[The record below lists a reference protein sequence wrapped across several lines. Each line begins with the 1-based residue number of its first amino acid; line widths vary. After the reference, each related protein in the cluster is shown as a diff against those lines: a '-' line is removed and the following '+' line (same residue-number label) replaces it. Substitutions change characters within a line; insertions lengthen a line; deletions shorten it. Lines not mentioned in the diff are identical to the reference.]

1 MGSRKTA
8 MKYQELDESIED
20 ADIFLQSRGSPSLA
34 KHDID
39 LSSSNTSQTSS
50 RFSSSRLGLV
60 GDDFLPVDMLPEDES
75 FASQSFCSLG
85 GYGHEPTTEEEQA
98 QRDIFENARL
108 FINPGPVLKY
118 AIYLFGER
126 KLFTLFCVHFMCS
139 MVVFVHFFL
148 LKFDQKAA
156 GVPAEAPHY
165 WWKRIVP
172 PLEFGTMHA
181 VLFQMALVPLT
192 MSRYSIASLSDSAIC
207 KFVPL
212 NRIIRMHI
220 HLGYTICGLLV
231 LSTILFFIF
240 FGTLCSDGDQ
250 AICAKF
256 TSEIM
261 CTGYGIIA
269 AVLSL
274 LGTSYFRDWIPYE
287 IFYGVHHI
295 VFIFYA
301 LSIAHTLDDKHR
313 SHEQER
319 SQTFKWFSATLCFYL
334 CDRLA
339 MHFSRRYTARLLS
352 SSTIE
357 GSNGTRTI
365 ILRLRRPAIFS
376 FKPGQYA
383 FLRLNEIDMH
393 WHPFSIA
400 SGPASPYLEFYI
412 EVFKKDSWT
421 DKLWNTLEGDGEG
434 GFSKKQI
441 DIEVMGP
448 CGTPLAKLE
457 DFSHCLAVGT
467 GSGIVPILSLYKQHV
482 RQLLRLDPCSHF
494 SDLEN
499 HTRKIEAAERA
510 LGPRQGS
517 LGKKLATSC
526 VPRLHR
532 DNMADE
538 ATNAAAGPDD
548 SLALSI
554 RDKIEKHERLMRW
567 RDIKGSIK
575 DMKSEAFRATHSIY
589 GLALLALLPACGAML
604 IGLTISFNTSTVN
617 LRVTMTNV
625 LQQITVLFQLLFFV
639 IALFV
644 WDGNQLGAYTDAA
657 ICAISPFA
665 SWYFSIQYHVNGR
678 MSLGDV
684 TTYCFLIGYATIRL
698 WSCTVKSHHGS
709 WRKRVETEGID
720 ALEKLELCWVSR
732 SASLVSDVI
741 PDINEIWTQL
751 AEQWGEENA
760 FKVCQVSVYVTD
772 KDKAAC
778 ELLKQEL
785 SASLLFRNGAIKFG
799 RPDFGRLIEGH
810 TVRMICTRKKSYS
823 LLAFCGSPVVAD
835 EVLHH
840 KVSNDIITAV
850 IGHSAD
856 HQMEFSQECYGGP
869 KKQKS
874 KVITNFHKEQIS
886 PTKTLSTRTTVL
898 YGAGRKYLV

>member
-1 MGSRKTA
+1 MGTRKRA
-8 MKYQELDESIED
+8 MRYQELDESIAD
-20 ADIFLQSRGSPSLA
+20 ADIFQESRGSPSLA

-39 LSSSNTSQTSS
+39 LSSSNASQTSS
-50 RFSSSRLGLV
+50 RFSSSRLSFT

-75 FASQSFCSLG
+75 RASQNFCSLG
-85 GYGHEPTTEEEQA
+85 GYGQHPTVEEEQA
-98 QRDIFENARL
+98 QRNIFENARL
-108 FINPGPVLKY
+108 FLSPGPVLRY

-126 KLFTLFCVHFMCS
+126 KLFTFFCVHLTCT
-139 MVVFVHFFL
+139 MVVFAHFFL
-148 LKFDQKAA
+148 IKFDQKAA
-156 GVPAEAPHY
+156 GVPVGAPHY

-181 VLFQMALVPLT
+181 VLFQMALIPLT
-192 MSRYSIASLSDSAIC
+192 MSRYSIASLSDSAIS
-207 KFVPL
+207 KFIPL
-212 NRIIRMHI
+212 NRTIRMHI

-231 LSTILFFIF
+231 LSTILFFTF

-250 AICAKF
+250 TTCAKF

-269 AVLSL
+269 AILIL
-274 LGTSYFRDWIPYE
+274 LGTSYFRNRIPYE
-287 IFYGVHHI
+287 VFYGVHHI

-313 SHEQER
+313 SHEEER

-339 MHFSRRYTARLLS
+339 MYFSRTYTARLLS
-352 SSTIE
+352 SSTID
-357 GSNGTRTI
+357 GSNGSRMI
-365 ILRLRRPAIFS
+365 ILRLRRPAIFA

-383 FLRLNEIDMH
+383 FLRLNEIDIH

-412 EVFKKDSWT
+412 EVFKKGSWT

-448 CGTPLAKLE
+448 CGTPLAKFE

-482 RQLLRLDPCSHF
+482 RQLFRLDPWSHF
-494 SDLEN
+494 ADLEN
-499 HTRKIEAAERA
+499 HRRKIEAAEKA

-517 LGKKLATSC
+517 LGNKLAISC
-526 VPRLHR
+526 VQRLNR
-532 DNMADE
+532 DNVFDE
-538 ATNAAAGPDD
+538 AIHGAVGPED

-554 RDKIEKHERLMRW
+554 RDKIQKHERLMRW

-575 DMKSEAFRATHSIY
+575 DMKSEAFKATHSIY
-589 GLALLALLPACGAML
+589 GLVLLALLPAIGAML
-604 IGLTISFNTSTVN
+604 IGLTISFNTTTAH
-617 LRVTMTNV
+617 LRVTMTSA
-625 LQQITVLFQLLFFV
+625 LQQITVLFQLLFFI
-639 IALFV
+639 IAIFV

-665 SWYFSIQYHVNGR
+665 SWYFSIQYHENGR
-678 MSLGDV
+678 LSPSDV
-684 TTYCFLIGYATIRL
+684 TTYCLLIGYTTTRL
-698 WSCTVKSHHGS
+698 WSCTVKAHHKS
-709 WRKRVETEGID
+709 WRKSVETEGID

-751 AEQWGEENA
+751 AEQWGQENA
-760 FKVCQVSVYVTD
+760 SKICQVSIYVTD

-785 SASLLFRNGAIKFG
+785 SASLLFRSGAIKFG
-799 RPDFGRLIEGH
+799 RPDFGRLIEDH

-823 LLAFCGSPVVAD
+823 LLAFCGSPEVAD
-835 EVLHH
+835 EVLQH
-840 KVSNDIITAV
+840 KVSNDMITAV
-850 IGHSAD
+850 IGHKGD
-856 HQMEFSQECYGGP
+856 HQMEFSQECYGGS

-874 KVITNFHKEQIS
+874 KLMTEEGEQIS
-886 PTKTLSTRTTVL
+886 PTKNLSTRTTVL
-898 YGAGRKYLV
+898 YGTGRKYLV